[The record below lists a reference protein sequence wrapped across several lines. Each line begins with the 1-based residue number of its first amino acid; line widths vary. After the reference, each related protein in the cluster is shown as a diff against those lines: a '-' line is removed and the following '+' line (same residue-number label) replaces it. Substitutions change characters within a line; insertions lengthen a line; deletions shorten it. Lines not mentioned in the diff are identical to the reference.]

1 MLFRLI
7 ILVLFFVLPATAQVQ
22 DSISKK
28 EGSSKK
34 ISSRAKDVE
43 LSLQKGNS
51 KEIAENY
58 VLLAKE
64 LMANNEYARAEM
76 YLENALT
83 LYKKEKN
90 NSKIAEVSRL
100 LAQAQEAQQ
109 KFSDAEQN
117 YNLAGNASKGKE
129 SIVNKNDALRVQ
141 NQANP
146 SKQLEYIDSNI
157 QVLQEEG
164 NVEEQVQAYQNRAHS
179 NLKLDDK
186 AGALGDYAKAIEIA
200 GSQSEETIKLKSE
213 VAGIYESQDMIEEAI
228 EVRESAIEEA
238 KAIRNISEEISQKKQ
253 LATLYDKKQDEDKA
267 ITLLED
273 AFQTAL
279 DNHRA
284 VEAKDALLLLHD
296 FYEKNNLLNK
306 KDSVN
311 RVFIEA
317 FETLIFSDSTLI
329 DAKYFA
335 TTEERIRQL
344 EEQQQLKDQLLLK
357 TNRLNYVLIGSVLVL
372 ALLMGWIIKSL
383 MDIKKKNKKIALQS
397 LRREM
402 NPHFI
407 FNSLNSVNQFIAQN
421 KELEAN
427 KYLTSYS
434 QLMRKMM
441 ESSNDDFIP
450 LSFELEQIK
459 KYLELEHM
467 RFPDK
472 FDFTVSVDETIDT
485 DRVQIPNMLIQPN
498 LENAIWHGLRYK
510 DEKGHLNVS
519 ISRKGKDIEI
529 IIQDDGIGL
538 RKSQEIKT
546 KNQKIHQSRGL
557 KNVEERIQLLNH
569 LYHKNIRFE
578 ISENQI
584 GTRVTLVVSDEL

>member
-267 ITLLED
+267 IILLED

-383 MDIKKKNKKIALQS
+383 LDIKKKNKKIALQS

-510 DEKGHLNVS
+510 DKKGHLNVS

>member
-383 MDIKKKNKKIALQS
+383 LDIKKKNKKIALQS

-510 DEKGHLNVS
+510 DKKGHLNVS

>member
-28 EGSSKK
+28 EGSTKK

-267 ITLLED
+267 IILLED

-383 MDIKKKNKKIALQS
+383 LDIKKKNKKIALQS

>member
-253 LATLYDKKQDEDKA
+253 LATLYDKKQNEDKA
-267 ITLLED
+267 IILLED

-510 DEKGHLNVS
+510 DKKGHLNVS

>member
-1 MLFRLI
+1 ST
-7 ILVLFFVLPATAQVQ
+7 VL
-22 DSISKK
+22 
-28 EGSSKK
+28 
-34 ISSRAKDVE
+34 
-43 LSLQKGNS
+43 
-51 KEIAENY
+51 
-58 VLLAKE
+58 
-64 LMANNEYARAEM
+64 
-76 YLENALT
+76 
-83 LYKKEKN
+83 
-90 NSKIAEVSRL
+90 
-100 LAQAQEAQQ
+100 
-109 KFSDAEQN
+109 
-117 YNLAGNASKGKE
+117 
-129 SIVNKNDALRVQ
+129 
-141 NQANP
+141 
-146 SKQLEYIDSNI
+146 
-157 QVLQEEG
+157 
-164 NVEEQVQAYQNRAHS
+164 YQNRF
-179 NLKLDDK
+179 LRDLDSLLILDK
-186 AGALGDYAKAIEIA
+186 SLIDERIALSLE
-200 GSQSEETIKLKSE
+200 Q
-213 VAGIYESQDMIEEAI
+213 
-228 EVRESAIEEA
+228 R
-238 KAIRNISEEISQKKQ
+238 ISDLEQER
-253 LATLYDKKQDEDKA
+253 TLQDEIIRSKNRFNSGLLISIA
-267 ITLLED
+267 IM
-273 AFQTAL
+273 
-279 DNHRA
+279 
-284 VEAKDALLLLHD
+284 
-296 FYEKNNLLNK
+296 
-306 KDSVN
+306 
-311 RVFIEA
+311 FI
-317 FETLIFSDSTLI
+317 LIFSIFRSLY
-329 DAKYFA
+329 A
-335 TTEERIRQL
+335 
-344 EEQQQLKDQLLLK
+344 
-357 TNRLNYVLIGSVLVL
+357 
-372 ALLMGWIIKSL
+372 IKR
-383 MDIKKKNKKIALQS
+383 KNKKIALQS

-584 GTRVTLVVSDEL
+584 RTRVTLVVSDEL

>member
-1 MLFRLI
+1 
-7 ILVLFFVLPATAQVQ
+7 
-22 DSISKK
+22 
-28 EGSSKK
+28 
-34 ISSRAKDVE
+34 
-43 LSLQKGNS
+43 
-51 KEIAENY
+51 
-58 VLLAKE
+58 
-64 LMANNEYARAEM
+64 MANNEYARAEM

-90 NSKIAEVSRL
+90 NSKIAEASRL

-186 AGALGDYAKAIEIA
+186 AGALDDYAKAIEIA

-267 ITLLED
+267 IILLED

-383 MDIKKKNKKIALQS
+383 LDIKRKTKKLLCN
-397 LRREM
+397 RCEEM

>member
-1 MLFRLI
+1 
-7 ILVLFFVLPATAQVQ
+7 
-22 DSISKK
+22 
-28 EGSSKK
+28 
-34 ISSRAKDVE
+34 
-43 LSLQKGNS
+43 
-51 KEIAENY
+51 
-58 VLLAKE
+58 
-64 LMANNEYARAEM
+64 
-76 YLENALT
+76 
-83 LYKKEKN
+83 
-90 NSKIAEVSRL
+90 
-100 LAQAQEAQQ
+100 
-109 KFSDAEQN
+109 
-117 YNLAGNASKGKE
+117 
-129 SIVNKNDALRVQ
+129 
-141 NQANP
+141 
-146 SKQLEYIDSNI
+146 
-157 QVLQEEG
+157 
-164 NVEEQVQAYQNRAHS
+164 
-179 NLKLDDK
+179 
-186 AGALGDYAKAIEIA
+186 
-200 GSQSEETIKLKSE
+200 
-213 VAGIYESQDMIEEAI
+213 
-228 EVRESAIEEA
+228 
-238 KAIRNISEEISQKKQ
+238 
-253 LATLYDKKQDEDKA
+253 
-267 ITLLED
+267 LLED

-383 MDIKKKNKKIALQS
+383 LDIKKKNKKIALQS

-510 DEKGHLNVS
+510 DKKGHLNVS

-584 GTRVTLVVSDEL
+584 RTRVTLVVSDEL